1 MKMQDNIQEVIF
13 KNWALFTDCISK
25 ISNTQVDNAKY
36 LDVVIAVY
44 NLIEYSDNCSKISG
58 NISETSLMI
67 LL

>member
-44 NLIEYSDNCSKISG
+44 NLIEYSDNCSKTSG
-58 NISETSLMI
+58 NMSETSLMI